1 MDIFVSSIPPHL
13 SSRKIEGFIHAVV
26 KIEEHFTLPLQQ
38 PNRSSNHTGH
48 RQAAISTT
56 RHIPINKGFYFKH
69 VKSAD
74 PCDNGFG
81 FITFSRPKVG
91 HWFLKHASLQPF
103 VKKNGI
109 KLKLG
114 RNEPSPKTP
123 QIGNLKWG
131 EHLESALSSLLA
143 GVPKIDMKSLQLVR
157 DNNNVFIESFFQQ
170 SRHLKVELAFRR
182 EALLRNELLNMT
194 ALTKIDARLNR
205 LIAGS
210 GQDLALRTLKNSFF
224 PSWRSDRGLLSSLDP
239 PSLKGQDFV
248 SQMWHIDV
256 TPTRILLAGPQ
267 WHISNRVI
275 REHKD
280 HWHHFAR
287 VTFTNEDRE
296 SVTTIMPNYGFEE
309 SSNYIKGRVLNILK
323 FGLEVA
329 GRHWDLLAWSSS
341 SMSTHTNS
349 SSRWINADVIRNSL
363 GDFSDVI
370 TSPAR
375 YGARFS
381 QALSATARTIKVPRE
396 RLQHTEDI
404 SMPDGTSYT
413 DGVGQISTELMAEV
427 WQSYSAVHGEHRKRL
442 LLKASAP
449 SANQIRLGRNK
460 GMLCV
465 NPKLRG
471 KVLFVRPSMT
481 KFGSQH
487 QDLEVANSSS
497 CCLPARLNR
506 PLVNAL
512 GDRGVSPTAFLEIQ
526 QEAISHIGMARTNFK
541 ETAKLCS
548 AYSFGT
554 GCNLRVLFK
563 KLHKLGL
570 AASAVNSDSFIL
582 TLAKSVTAAALGD
595 MKRKVRIPVSGLT
608 LLGVADEFGFLKEGE
623 VFVQVETV
631 ESGDVSRRI
640 LTGRRLI
647 RRSPTIDPGDVVMA
661 TCVRPPPG
669 HPLLQLRNVIVFDTC
684 SRIQPLPRR
693 LGGGDLDGD
702 DFTVYEDSRLFPPT
716 DYPNLVTHTKTTP
729 KSVHRPCSPNDLAT
743 FFCDFMLNDIIGM
756 VSYLHL
762 RIADASP
769 HGSNDL
775 GCKKLTILHS
785 LATDFR
791 KTGVAVERDELLRS
805 GEPIVPDFLAQGEP
819 REGKLIYSSS
829 KVLGYMY
836 RAVSWGETDTPSLD
850 SNTDPETGLMPVD
863 EAANAEWDGVND
875 GYSDYIRLFDD
886 RGSSYHDGDADV
898 DRTSLRSLVNHGPT
912 DPSGS
917 SNSANEALQS
927 RLGPRI
933 ASQPE
938 SSTGSTVVAASS
950 SPWPF
955 RDVTFPP
962 VFERIRRRYRNVF
975 EQKGSEAEVLE
986 EGHRYTKLFLHFTR
1000 EIRHVSRIT
1009 ASYHPK
1015 ADRPWD
1021 GLSCVDEPAGGGRMV
1036 HEVHLLTG
1044 RLPWAKVTRKTRTD
1058 RDSSLLDSMQSIFA
1072 SFADAASV
1080 SGIAGAAELGV
1091 SGDRVGQPSSSSRVG
1106 DASES
1111 STVLRN
1117 GIASQAPAT
1126 RIERLGTA
1134 DRPIELDS
1142 DDDDDGAISIASE
1155 DTVVITR
1162 VVTASPSASRN
1173 PLATIT
1179 NSVSAIPDASSS
1191 VSVSQLQRPLKR
1203 LSSGQFDTSKRRPS
1217 PHSTKPSASGVDAS
1231 AIPISAIKEDL
1242 IGFESTPAP
1251 GSEIGTETDMT
1262 GSSAQADEDSEEG
1275 ELTAASAQKMVDSL
1289 WKSFQF
1295 FCSPKRPRYSNVFG
1309 YNTFMITLTLHLLT
1323 MLETLKHL
1331 QRDQQAF

>member
-1 MDIFVSSIPPHL
+1 MTPELSHRTVLASICTVLHKNAEDAAPHL
-13 SSRKIEGFIHAVV
+13 
-26 KIEEHFTLPLQQ
+26 LQ

-91 HWFLKHASLQPF
+91 HCYTYVSTGRDLEVCINEQSVIVVKLQVIRLSF
-103 VKKNGI
+103 GLDLRSV
-109 KLKLG
+109 
-114 RNEPSPKTP
+114 
-123 QIGNLKWG
+123 KWG

-224 PSWRSDRGLLSSLDP
+224 PSWRSDSNDSRGLLSSLDP

-323 FGLEVA
+323 FGLE
-329 GRHWDLLAWSSS
+329 
-341 SMSTHTNS
+341 NS

-1058 RDSSLLDSMQSIFA
+1058 RDSIA